1 MAETTQW
8 EYRAVSLGTFWTEP
22 KDEEIET
29 ILNQL
34 GEQGWEVVSVFTRYG
49 TNRVRVVAKR
59 LLSEDEARRRRRGW
73 PP

>member
-1 MAETTQW
+1 MVETTQW

-22 KDEEIET
+22 KDEEIEY

-34 GEQGWEVVSVFTRYG
+34 GEEGWEVVSVFTRYG

-59 LLSEDEARRRRRGW
+59 PLSEGSRRRRSW
-73 PP
+73 PG